1 MPASYRSAMQ
11 RDEVLHVLRDKAV
24 EMFDVEGEQ
33 LQEGTSFVDDL
44 GIDSLLLV
52 EYTMDVED
60 ELGVELAEQDTV
72 DVTTIGGFAD
82 VVVAKLAAKQ

>member
-1 MPASYRSAMQ
+1 MQ

-24 EMFDVEGEQ
+24 EMFDVEAEQ
-33 LQEGTSFVDDL
+33 LQEGTSFLDDL